1 MDKVNFAHQRWK
13 ADLFFEALAI
23 QIVFKFKKE
32 FPIAFELIVMRL
44 TLIHEIDAGLI
55 ESAVK
60 QLNDVEAIKNDLGVE
75 DNGET
80 SVIGNETMRGN
91 DES

>member
-1 MDKVNFAHQRWK
+1 
-13 ADLFFEALAI
+13 
-23 QIVFKFKKE
+23 
-32 FPIAFELIVMRL
+32 MRL